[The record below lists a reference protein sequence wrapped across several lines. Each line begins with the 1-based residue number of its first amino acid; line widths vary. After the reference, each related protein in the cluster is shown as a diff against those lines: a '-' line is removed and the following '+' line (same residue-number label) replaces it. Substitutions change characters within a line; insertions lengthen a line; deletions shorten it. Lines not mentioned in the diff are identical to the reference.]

1 MNFLEELV
9 RLGLIKDSQP
19 AEISRRATEKY
30 EGNIDKALL
39 DFGLTEQAVME
50 AKSRFFNI
58 PIKQIQAKGIPF
70 EIYSRRICK
79 VLSLCSDWYF

>member
-50 AKSRFFNI
+50 AKSRVFFITKKKN
-58 PIKQIQAKGIPF
+58 KTK
-70 EIYSRRICK
+70 RK
-79 VLSLCSDWYF
+79 TV